1 MTTSVSEKKLR
12 NLIRES
18 VKEALGTELA
28 KLRALALPEVS
39 AKEQRDIERRYGRPS
54 RKRGRSYAMEV

>member
-1 MTTSVSEKKLR
+1 MTTGISEKKLK
-12 NLIRES
+12 NLIKEG

-39 AKEQRDIERRYGRPS
+39 AREQGDIEKRYGRPS
-54 RKRGRSYAMEV
+54 RKRGRSYAVQI